1 MYTETMFNEPTATSS
16 PSSFA
21 GPAASDPA
29 GIPTV
34 PHVQWEGE
42 QKRTDSVRHAAQVP
56 CESGSSGLAFDEL
69 GVAGLDLNRRIF
81 ERALRRE
88 LPAADGWLYNGDDVL
103 RHGIPVMRVARA
115 IDFDAVSAE
124 EAAEHVAAQAGAL
137 APAEKRDPDGI
148 LWWPEDDE
156 APRATGGDL

>member
-1 MYTETMFNEPTATSS
+1 MDLTNCTHVQERPV
-16 PSSFA
+16 PVA
-21 GPAASDPA
+21 GPN
-29 GIPTV
+29 
-34 PHVQWEGE
+34 
-42 QKRTDSVRHAAQVP
+42 RTESVRQDTNTAPQT
-56 CESGSSGLAFDEL
+56 GSPGLAFDEL

-81 ERALRRE
+81 DRALRRE
-88 LPAADGWLYNGDDVL
+88 LIGADGWLYDGDHVL
-103 RHGIPVMRVARA
+103 RHGIPVVRVARD

>member
-1 MYTETMFNEPTATSS
+1 MDLTNCTHVQERPV
-16 PSSFA
+16 PVA
-21 GPAASDPA
+21 GPN
-29 GIPTV
+29 
-34 PHVQWEGE
+34 
-42 QKRTDSVRHAAQVP
+42 RTESVRRDSITTS
-56 CESGSSGLAFDEL
+56 ESGSSGLAFDEL

-81 ERALRRE
+81 DRALRRE
-88 LPAADGWLYNGDDVL
+88 LIGADGWLYDGDQVL
-103 RHGIPVMRVARA
+103 RNAISVVRVARD

>member
-1 MYTETMFNEPTATSS
+1 MGACPPATLGHCTSVQPFGQVLGMPNRTE
-16 PSSFA
+16 
-21 GPAASDPA
+21 
-29 GIPTV
+29 
-34 PHVQWEGE
+34 
-42 QKRTDSVRHAAQVP
+42 SVRLDTITAPQT
-56 CESGSSGLAFDEL
+56 GSPGLAFDEL

-81 ERALRRE
+81 DRALRRE
-88 LPAADGWLYNGDDVL
+88 LIGADGWLYDGDQVL
-103 RHGIPVMRVARA
+103 RNAISVVRVARD